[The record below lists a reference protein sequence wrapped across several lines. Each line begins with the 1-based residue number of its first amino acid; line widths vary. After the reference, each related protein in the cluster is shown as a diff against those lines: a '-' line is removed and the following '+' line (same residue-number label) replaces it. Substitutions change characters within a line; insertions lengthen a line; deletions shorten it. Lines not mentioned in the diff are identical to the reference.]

1 MSLISTTALALAAT
15 LALQSISVQGHVVVQ
30 GLDPLLTIVVVPPG
44 DPKHPVLLDGP
55 LLTQL
60 RHVDG
65 LDVSVTGP
73 RHDRF
78 LTVEHFTVISANG
91 VPATD
96 GLLVAAGDTL
106 VLVTAEGVRHPLVH
120 PSPALRSNV
129 GGRVWVS
136 GPLDREPVAY
146 GMIDNNRPR

>member
-1 MSLISTTALALAAT
+1 MKTALALVAA
-15 LALQSISVQGHVVVQ
+15 LAVQTASVQGRIVVE
-30 GLDPLLTIVVVPPG
+30 GLDPLLTIVVQPDG
-44 DPKHPVLLDGP
+44 DTRHPILLDGP
-55 LLTQL
+55 LLTKL

-65 LDVSVTGP
+65 LGVLLVGT

-78 LTVEHFTVISANG
+78 LTVQQFTVVSANG

-96 GLLVAAGDTL
+96 GRLVVAGDTV
-106 VLVTAEGVRHPLVH
+106 VLVTADGLRHPLVH
-120 PSPALRSNV
+120 PSPTLRTNI

-146 GMIDNNRPR
+146 GMIDNRP